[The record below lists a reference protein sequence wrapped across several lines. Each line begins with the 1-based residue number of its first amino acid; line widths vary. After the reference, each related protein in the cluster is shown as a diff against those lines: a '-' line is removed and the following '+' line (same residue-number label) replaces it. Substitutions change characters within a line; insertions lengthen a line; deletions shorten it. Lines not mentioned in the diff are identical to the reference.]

1 MEITTRNLIDI
12 ERYTNDLRENTLRLL
27 FGEGEDI
34 IDANGS
40 YAAVAHAFD
49 RATTTALFKHITAGG
64 APQPPAE
71 SLHGSLKSPA
81 SGRDTGKGG
90 PKPGSAAAR
99 ARAQKAQET
108 RRKNKADREAEAAK
122 GKSPEPDTFATAT
135 VPARTG
141 FGGMPQPGVGGGV

>member
-71 SLHGSLKSPA
+71 TATPVKSF
-81 SGRDTGKGG
+81 GRGTGKGG

-108 RRKNKADREAEAAK
+108 RRKNKAAKAA
-122 GKSPEPDTFATAT
+122 GAGDGNTSGISPNASAGNAVTR
-135 VPARTG
+135 PATG
-141 FGGMPQPGVGGGV
+141 FGGIPQPGVGGGV